1 MAGTEG
7 KKKVKMKD
15 YRQAQIVRLDI
26 ISELYKRGYSY
37 RDIRDEVMARLDLP
51 SYSLRTVSKDVNKL
65 LEEWRE
71 TRIENTDL
79 ALQLELER
87 IDKIIKEAWDAWDKS
102 KEDYVARNSKQ
113 KGVPGS
119 LFDRKENKG
128 DDNSTGENEEET
140 GDETRR
146 DEVITVSMEQQTK
159 DVISTGDPRYLD
171 IIHKAL
177 IERRKLLGL
186 YAPEKKELSGGMS
199 FAALLMETGLVED
212 EKE

>member
-7 KKKVKMKD
+7 KQKVKMKD

-71 TRIENTDL
+71 TRIDNTDL

-87 IDKIIKEAWDAWDKS
+87 LDSIVKEAWAAWEKS
-102 KEDYVARNSKQ
+102 KTDYERKKAKQQGIPGNS
-113 KGVPGS
+113 
-119 LFDRKENKG
+119 
-128 DDNSTGENEEET
+128 EEENGIIT
-140 GDETRR
+140 VKLEQQKE
-146 DEVITVSMEQQTK
+146 EVICY
-159 DVISTGDPRYLD
+159 GDPRYLD
-171 IIHKAL
+171 VIHKAL

-186 YAPEKKELSGGMS
+186 YAPEKKDISGGMS
-199 FAALLMETGLVED
+199 FSALLMETGLVED

>member
-7 KKKVKMKD
+7 KQKVKMKD

-71 TRIENTDL
+71 TRIDNTDL

-87 IDKIIKEAWDAWDKS
+87 LDSIVKEAWAAWEKS
-102 KEDYVARNSKQ
+102 KTDYERKKAKQ
-113 KGVPGS
+113 QGIPGS
-119 LFDRKENKG
+119 
-128 DDNSTGENEEET
+128 SEEENSIIT
-140 GDETRR
+140 VKLEQQKE
-146 DEVITVSMEQQTK
+146 EVICY
-159 DVISTGDPRYLD
+159 GDPRYLD

-186 YAPEKKELSGGMS
+186 YAPEKKDISGGMS
-199 FAALLMETGLVED
+199 FEALLMETGIVEN
-212 EKE
+212 EKK

>member
-7 KKKVKMKD
+7 KQKVKMKD

-71 TRIENTDL
+71 TRIDNTDL

-87 IDKIIKEAWDAWDKS
+87 LDSIVKEAWAAWEKS
-102 KEDYVARNSKQ
+102 KTDYERKKAKQ
-113 KGVPGS
+113 QGVPG
-119 LFDRKENKG
+119 
-128 DDNSTGENEEET
+128 NSEEENGIIT
-140 GDETRR
+140 VKLEQQKE
-146 DEVITVSMEQQTK
+146 EVICY
-159 DVISTGDPRYLD
+159 GDPRYLD

-186 YAPEKKELSGGMS
+186 YAPEKKDISGGMS
-199 FAALLMETGLVED
+199 FSALLMETGLVED

>member
-7 KKKVKMKD
+7 KQKVKMKD

-71 TRIENTDL
+71 TRIDNTDL

-87 IDKIIKEAWDAWDKS
+87 LDSIVKEAWAAWEKS
-102 KEDYVARNSKQ
+102 KTDYERKKAKQ
-113 KGVPGS
+113 QGIPGS
-119 LFDRKENKG
+119 SD
-128 DDNSTGENEEET
+128 GENEIITVKLEQQKE
-140 GDETRR
+140 
-146 DEVITVSMEQQTK
+146 EVICY
-159 DVISTGDPRYLD
+159 GDPRYLD

-186 YAPEKKELSGGMS
+186 YAPEKKDISGGIS
-199 FAALLMETGLVED
+199 FEALLMETGIVED
-212 EKE
+212 EKK

>member
-7 KKKVKMKD
+7 KQKVKMKD

-37 RDIRDEVMARLDLP
+37 REIRDEVMARLDLS

-87 IDKIIKEAWDAWDKS
+87 LDAIVKEAWAAWEKS
-102 KEDYVARNSKQ
+102 KTDYERKKAKQ
-113 KGVPGS
+113 QGVPGDKDS
-119 LFDRKENKG
+119 DI
-128 DDNSTGENEEET
+128 
-140 GDETRR
+140 
-146 DEVITVSMEQQTK
+146 VTVKLEQQK
-159 DVISTGDPRYLD
+159 EEIICYGDARYLE

-186 YAPEKKELSGGMS
+186 YAPEKKELSGGLT
-199 FAALLMETGLVED
+199 FEALLMETGIVED